1 PNPGDPEEVIKPQ
14 TDPELASTIG
24 FFMEHWQPKTFTAPA
39 SSSNTTPPASA
50 AAVVNVDRSVVI
62 SKVPA
67 TLFGNNA
74 NTWMTQMVDQPVL
87 MNHLTQNKPGFIRF
101 PGGSISDI
109 FFWN

>member
-1 PNPGDPEEVIKPQ
+1 MAVKRLYMIGLYAMLLLLACKKDTPSDPDSTPEPNPGDPEEVIKPQ

-62 SKVPA
+62 SKVPRSEERRV
-67 TLFGNNA
+67 GKEGK
-74 NTWMTQMVDQPVL
+74 V
-87 MNHLTQNKPGFIRF
+87 
-101 PGGSISDI
+101 
-109 FFWN
+109 